1 MNKVLLEIDIIS
13 DVVCPWC
20 VIGFGR
26 LQIALEQLKYKVGA
40 NITWHPFELNPAMPQ
55 SGENLRDHLAAKYGT
70 TLEGSIKARTTLKE
84 FGKEIGFDFNYFDDM
99 KMLNSHQCHQL
110 LLWAKGSGKQS
121 ELAMALF
128 ELFFSKRGEFNQ
140 SILLALVE
148 NVGLDVQQA
157 REVLDSNSSSEQ
169 VKVLERQWQQQGI
182 QVVPAFIFNQQEIV
196 TGAQDVESLVS
207 LMNRLITGK
216 VE

>member
-1 MNKVLLEIDIIS
+1 MNKVLLEVDIIS

-26 LQIALEQLKYKVGA
+26 LQLALEQLKYKVDA

-70 TLEGSIKARTTLKE
+70 TLEGSIKARTMLTGL
-84 FGKEIGFDFNYFDDM
+84 GKEIGFDFNYFDDM
-99 KMLNSHQCHQL
+99 KMLNTHQCHQL

-121 ELAMALF
+121 ELAMTLF
-128 ELFFSKRGEFNQ
+128 ELFFSKQGEFTQ
-140 SILLALVE
+140 SSLLAVVE
-148 NVGLDVQQA
+148 NVGLNVQQA
-157 REVLDSNSSSEQ
+157 TEVLVNNSRSEQ
-169 VKVLERQWQQQGI
+169 VIGLERQWQQQGI
-182 QVVPAFIFNQQEIV
+182 QAVPAFIFNRQEIV

-207 LMNRLITGK
+207 LMNKLITGK